1 MVEDERCDEES
12 VVFNTRVQEDEMI
25 INIAEY
31 ETMKKCID
39 TLENEKSA
47 LKERLE
53 WSRRNEA
60 DTNREMI
67 AMKDKVQAIYNEN
80 TLIKQGF
87 INFIKT
93 LGGQNGQ
100 IR

>member
-12 VVFNTRVQEDEMI
+12 VVFNARVQEDEMI

-31 ETMKKCID
+31 EMMKKSID
-39 TLENEKSA
+39 TLENEKA
-47 LKERLE
+47 TLKERLE

-60 DTNREMI
+60 DINREMI

-80 TLIKQGF
+80 ALIKQGV